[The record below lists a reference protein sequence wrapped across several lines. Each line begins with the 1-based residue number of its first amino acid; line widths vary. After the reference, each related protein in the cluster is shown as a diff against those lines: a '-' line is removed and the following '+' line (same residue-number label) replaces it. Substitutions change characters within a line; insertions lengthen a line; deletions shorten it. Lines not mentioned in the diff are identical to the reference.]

1 MKLIIFDLDG
11 TLVEFNIPV
20 DRIKSVLGING
31 PILEE
36 IIRSEKGREMLKV
49 LESYELECAKKS
61 RLYPGVKDLLEYLDR
76 RGVYTALYTRNSMKS
91 VRVNLERHG
100 LEFDFVF
107 TREDDIKPSPLPV
120 IYAMEDVGVD
130 KSETAMV
137 GDYIYDYLTA
147 RNAGIEF
154 WFFENGRNS
163 DLAERFRFTPDF
175 TFRSH
180 ADLLK
185 TLERRFNE
193 H

>member
-1 MKLIIFDLDG
+1 M
-11 TLVEFNIPV
+11 VEFNIPV
-20 DRIKSVLGING
+20 DRIKSVLRING

-49 LESYELECAKKS
+49 LESYELECAKRS

-76 RGVYTALYTRNSMKS
+76 RDIYTALYTRNSIKS
-91 VRVNLERHG
+91 VRINMERHG

-120 IYAMEDVGVD
+120 IHAMEEVGVD
-130 KSETAMV
+130 KSEAAMV
-137 GDYIYDYLTA
+137 GDYVYDYLTA
-147 RNAGIEF
+147 RNTGIEF
-154 WFFENGRNS
+154 WFFENGRNKG
-163 DLAERFRFTPDF
+163 LAEKFGFTPDF

-180 ADLLK
+180 AELVK
-185 TLERRFNE
+185 ILEMRLSE